1 MSISDNF
8 ISTVVSYPNPVKT
21 YWNLSAEQTITDI
34 VIYNLFGQRIL
45 SISPNMSDV
54 SFNMSEFKSGMY
66 LAHVI
71 SDEGTKIIK
80 VLKQ

>member
-1 MSISDNF
+1 
-8 ISTVVSYPNPVKT
+8 
-21 YWNLSAEQTITDI
+21 
-34 VIYNLFGQRIL
+34 
-45 SISPNMSDV
+45 MSDV